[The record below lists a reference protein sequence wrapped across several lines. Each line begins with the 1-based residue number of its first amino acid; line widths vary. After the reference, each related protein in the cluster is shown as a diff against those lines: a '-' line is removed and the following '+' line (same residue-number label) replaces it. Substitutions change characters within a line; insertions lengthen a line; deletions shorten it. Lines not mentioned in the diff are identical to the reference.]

1 MQRERGFVRRPALV
15 AVGGAGALIVLALA
29 GGYAYFFTGLRSA
42 PKPLALAGSSP
53 PGAGSAASGLAGI
66 WSVSSGSVARYR
78 VNEVF
83 AGTSSN
89 HQAVAE
95 TPELSG
101 SLSVQSAS
109 GSDELSDLKITAHLS
124 SLHSIDSV
132 AGYNVASRD
141 RIVQQSLAT
150 AQYPDAVFATKNV
163 QLPAG
168 LAAGSAADLTIPGQ
182 LTVHGVT
189 KPEQVSL
196 KQFRLSG
203 TTADVV
209 GQTTFNMTDFG
220 IQPPALPITTVQ
232 PQVTLEFE
240 LKLTKA

>member
-1 MQRERGFVRRPALV
+1 VRRPALL

-42 PKPLALAGSSP
+42 PKPLSLAGSSP
-53 PGAGSAASGLAGI
+53 APGAGSSASGLAGT

-78 VNEVF
+78 VNELF
-83 AGTSSN
+83 AGTASN

-95 TPELSG
+95 TPDLSG
-101 SLSVQSAS
+101 SLSVQSPS
-109 GSDELSDLKITAHLS
+109 GSDELSDLKITAHLT

-150 AQYPDAVFATKNV
+150 AQYPDAIFAAKNV

-168 LAAGSAADLTIPGQ
+168 LGAASVADVTVPGQ
-182 LTVHGVT
+182 LTIHGVT
-189 KPEQVSL
+189 KTEQVSL
-196 KQFRLSG
+196 KQIQLSG

-220 IQPPALPITTVQ
+220 IQPPTLPITAVQ

-240 LKLTKA
+240 LKLTKT